1 VGKGLSGG
9 RIVIRPPEASPF
21 KAHENVIAG
30 NDALYGATGGE
41 AFIRGVAGERFAV
54 RNSGATAVVEGVG
67 DHGCEYM
74 TGGRVLVIG
83 MTGRNFAAG
92 MSGGIAW
99 VYDPQGTFVARC
111 NTEMVGVEPL
121 ANDPDDVL
129 LVRDL
134 LDRHRALT
142 GSERAAQLLERWSTV
157 LPCFVR
163 VVPHDYRRVLD
174 AQARMRAVG
183 MSPEEAEMAA
193 FEENA
198 RDLARVGG
206 G

>member
-1 VGKGLSGG
+1 
-9 RIVIRPPEASPF
+9 
-21 KAHENVIAG
+21 
-30 NDALYGATGGE
+30 
-41 AFIRGVAGERFAV
+41 
-54 RNSGATAVVEGVG
+54 
-67 DHGCEYM
+67 
-74 TGGRVLVIG
+74 
-83 MTGRNFAAG
+83 
-92 MSGGIAW
+92 
-99 VYDPQGTFVARC
+99 
-111 NTEMVGVEPL
+111 MVGVEPL